1 MKYSI
6 FVTVLLKSLFSIWLN
21 LAVEK
26 VQRTATYVFQS
37 ELEIFDDRWVL
48 PNCSLICIISATF
61 FLLSVYR

>member
-1 MKYSI
+1 MKYGI

-37 ELEIFDDRWVL
+37 ELEIFDDRFYQIV
-48 PNCSLICIISATF
+48 
-61 FLLSVYR
+61 R